1 MSNLINL
8 KNIFYQVDKKYILK
22 DIDYHINKNGI
33 LAILGPNG
41 AGKTTLLKIMAG
53 LIKPTGGSIKF
64 NYRLP
69 VGFVFQKP
77 ILLNRSVVYNL
88 MHALKYATKPENEEH
103 EELANH
109 ILNINRLSYLKDKSA
124 KEISGGEQQLVSI
137 LRACIIQ
144 PEVLFFDEPTSNLDL
159 EFKNRIEEMIL
170 SMSKKSK
177 VIIVSQDQVMAREIS
192 DELLFL
198 DRGTIK
204 SEY

>member
-1 MSNLINL
+1 MVSIL
-8 KNIFYQVDKKYILK
+8 YQ
-22 DIDYHINKNGI
+22 
-33 LAILGPNG
+33 
-41 AGKTTLLKIMAG
+41 
-53 LIKPTGGSIKF
+53 
-64 NYRLP
+64 
-69 VGFVFQKP
+69 
-77 ILLNRSVVYNL
+77 
-88 MHALKYATKPENEEH
+88 
-103 EELANH
+103 
-109 ILNINRLSYLKDKSA
+109 NRLSYLKDKSA

>member
-1 MSNLINL
+1 M
-8 KNIFYQVDKKYILK
+8 
-22 DIDYHINKNGI
+22 
-33 LAILGPNG
+33 
-41 AGKTTLLKIMAG
+41 
-53 LIKPTGGSIKF
+53 
-64 NYRLP
+64 
-69 VGFVFQKP
+69 
-77 ILLNRSVVYNL
+77 
-88 MHALKYATKPENEEH
+88 
-103 EELANH
+103 
-109 ILNINRLSYLKDKSA
+109 
-124 KEISGGEQQLVSI
+124 
-137 LRACIIQ
+137 RACIIE